1 MTRGARFSLAAPRGH
16 ALAEAVRLAFETRG
30 ADLALVPVQGEGLSL
45 SEGRLRL
52 TLRRGAETPVTLH
65 DPLAMLELSEDLHPG
80 QPLHPRDALRRA
92 GHRQSMGRL
101 PEIARLLDRLIQST
115 DPRDVDLNTHLLHGQ
130 IGQLALVLSRPE
142 AAEPAFSLLD
152 LAAVPLLW
160 RADALDR
167 SFETHLLTGHD
178 ALRDLQDR
186 LTRHPQLAAAFD
198 PDLLAGWLEAVAA
211 RGGLITRP
219 EARTD
224 WSAALAPAGRSAAK
238 ENGFLPEARR
248 TKVHSIGSPG
258 RIR

>member
-1 MTRGARFSLAAPRGH
+1 MSRGLHLSLAAPRGH
-16 ALAEAVRLAFETRG
+16 ALAEAVRLAFAAHG
-30 ADLALVPVQGEGLSL
+30 ADLALVPVQNEGISL
-45 SEGRLRL
+45 GEGRLRL
-52 TLRRGAETPVTLH
+52 TLRRGAEAPVILH

-101 PEIARLLDRLIQST
+101 PEIARLMDRLIQSS

-130 IGQLALVLSRPE
+130 IGQLALTLSRP
-142 AAEPAFSLLD
+142 AAPEPAFSLLD
-152 LAAVPLLW
+152 LAALPLLW

-167 SFETHLLTGHD
+167 TFETHLLTGHD
-178 ALRDLQDR
+178 ALRELQHR
-186 LTRHPQLAAAFD
+186 LTRHPQLAGALD
-198 PDLLAGWLEAVAA
+198 PGLLAGWLEAVAV

-219 EARTD
+219 EARPD
-224 WSAALAPAGRSAAK
+224 WSAALAPAGRPAAK
-238 ENGFLPEARR
+238 ENGFLPRTPR